1 MVNAGFFTLIILI
14 VNKKNTPV
22 KNLCCVKAIILV
34 GPGSIKTV
42 RGTNTPN
49 GSYKLMDVAQVHPQT
64 ASMLCTFFELLTP
77 PRPPIVIIVGF

>member
-1 MVNAGFFTLIILI
+1 VVFSRQVIILE
-14 VNKKNTPV
+14 VERF
-22 KNLCCVKAIILV
+22 ADWR
-34 GPGSIKTV
+34 IKTV

-77 PRPPIVIIVGF
+77 PDPPL